1 MARFAYDCMIRMKDI
16 TKDLE
21 TQLGPDTSDLTMRF
35 GLNSGPVT
43 AGLLRGDRS
52 RFQLFGDTVNTAA
65 RMETTGVAGK
75 IHCSQTTAE
84 YLVRSGKEHWLEAR
98 QDLVASKGK
107 GILKTFWLT
116 PFVDRTYSA
125 HADAREDDDEEVL
138 AVDFAGELAEDLLK
152 RERQCEW
159 VTELIRDSVRD
170 IVAQRAT
177 RKGKISKSNHPL
189 PNHRAKNR
197 IPLDEVVDVITMPTF
212 DAKNS
217 EAEAFAVKIPENVS
231 RLMREY
237 VSIIAASYRNNP
249 FHNFEHACH
258 VTLCASKFLKRIVS
272 PDLSDEEL
280 SKLKDS
286 KKVASLL
293 HAYTNGINSDHM
305 TIFAIVFSAI
315 IHDVCITHTYFL
327 TCFGR
332 GFQDHQGV
340 SNKQLC
346 EEQPY
351 LGERYRQKSVAE
363 QNSLD
368 VAWDVLMDSHFREM
382 REYIFETNEELA
394 RFRQVVVNTVLSTDI
409 FDPELNELRKKR
421 WSQAFSD
428 SSRDV
433 SNNSA
438 HTNDARA
445 TVVIEHIMQASDVS
459 HTMQHWN
466 VYQRFNRNLFE
477 EIMTAFQAGRCGG
490 NPAEFWYEG
499 ELKFF
504 DNYIIPLAKK
514 LRDCNVF
521 GVSSDE
527 CLNYAQRNREEW
539 EDRGRA
545 LVAEY
550 VQDFHEKTNKYNP
563 VHLQMKREQ
572 LKRENA
578 RMRVREEEEKQ
589 EEE

>member
-1 MARFAYDCMIRMKDI
+1 
-16 TKDLE
+16 
-21 TQLGPDTSDLTMRF
+21 
-35 GLNSGPVT
+35 
-43 AGLLRGDRS
+43 
-52 RFQLFGDTVNTAA
+52 
-65 RMETTGVAGK
+65 
-75 IHCSQTTAE
+75 
-84 YLVRSGKEHWLEAR
+84 
-98 QDLVASKGK
+98 
-107 GILKTFWLT
+107 
-116 PFVDRTYSA
+116 
-125 HADAREDDDEEVL
+125 
-138 AVDFAGELAEDLLK
+138 
-152 RERQCEW
+152 
-159 VTELIRDSVRD
+159 
-170 IVAQRAT
+170 
-177 RKGKISKSNHPL
+177 
-189 PNHRAKNR
+189 
-197 IPLDEVVDVITMPTF
+197 
-212 DAKNS
+212 
-217 EAEAFAVKIPENVS
+217 
-231 RLMREY
+231 
-237 VSIIAASYRNNP
+237 
-249 FHNFEHACH
+249 
-258 VTLCASKFLKRIVS
+258 
-272 PDLSDEEL
+272 
-280 SKLKDS
+280 
-286 KKVASLL
+286 
-293 HAYTNGINSDHM
+293 
-305 TIFAIVFSAI
+305 
-315 IHDVCITHTYFL
+315 
-327 TCFGR
+327 
-332 GFQDHQGV
+332 
-340 SNKQLC
+340 
-346 EEQPY
+346 
-351 LGERYRQKSVAE
+351 
-363 QNSLD
+363 
-368 VAWDVLMDSHFREM
+368 MDSHFREM

-490 NPAEFWYEG
+490 NPAEFWYEVRCLLFIRVPSCDCYHPCIHHSHQCCLFHTQG

-527 CLNYAQRNREEW
+527 CLNYAVSLFLCIFFLLPSSCHHLTYSPPRLFVRSQQRNREEW

-578 RMRVREEEEKQ
+578 RMRIREEEEKQ